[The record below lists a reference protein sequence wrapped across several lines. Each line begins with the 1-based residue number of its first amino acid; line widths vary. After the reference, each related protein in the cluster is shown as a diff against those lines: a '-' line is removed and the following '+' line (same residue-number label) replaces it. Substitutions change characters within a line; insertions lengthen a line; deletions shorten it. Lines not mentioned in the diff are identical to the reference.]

1 MAQVLAYE
9 KDAMCDEIYKELQ
22 DSREHM
28 KVSTC
33 INDMIAFVVIIDYT
47 NRSCS
52 SCSMVYCIAQVL
64 GLIEPADVTEL
75 FDQCKASVR
84 TWLDEQH
91 GLCCWCSDE
100 SATALKL
107 SPDDKKWLDHERTS
121 LLQAMT
127 NSPLARDVSISDV
140 SEVNQMIRC

>member
-1 MAQVLAYE
+1 
-9 KDAMCDEIYKELQ
+9 
-22 DSREHM
+22 
-28 KVSTC
+28 
-33 INDMIAFVVIIDYT
+33 
-47 NRSCS
+47 
-52 SCSMVYCIAQVL
+52 MVCCIAQVL

-75 FDQCKASVR
+75 FDQRIESVR

-91 GLCCWCSDE
+91 GLCCWCSDK

-127 NSPLARDVSISDV
+127 NSPLAHDVSISGV
-140 SEVNQMIRC
+140 SEVNQMIHC